1 MRLGLMTALT
11 GTALTTAIGDLG
23 PSASYWI
30 FAGATLGAY
39 KTPKL
44 IKFVDSLPKGPS
56 GKVQRLKL
64 LDAT

>member
-1 MRLGLMTALT
+1 MTALRS
-11 GTALTTAIGDLG
+11 LPPRSPAIGDLS

-30 FAGATLGAY
+30 FAGTTLGAY
-39 KTPKL
+39 ETPKL